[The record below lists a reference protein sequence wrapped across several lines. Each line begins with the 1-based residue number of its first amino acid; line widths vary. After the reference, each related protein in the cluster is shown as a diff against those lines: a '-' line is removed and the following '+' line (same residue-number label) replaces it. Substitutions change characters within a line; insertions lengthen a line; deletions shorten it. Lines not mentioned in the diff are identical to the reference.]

1 MSESPIEAS
10 VPARSPVRPATAE
23 VANNL
28 PTHLTSFIGRQ
39 PELEELGTLLA
50 TTRLLMLTGSGG
62 CGKTRLAAHLS
73 RSVLSRYPDGVW
85 WIELAPVS
93 EPTLVETA
101 LAGAVG
107 VRPLPGRTPLEAAI
121 AHLAPQQALV
131 VFDNCEHVLGPC
143 RHLVAELLRG
153 CPSLTIVATSREPL
167 GVGGET
173 TWRVPSLSLPSSGL
187 AGADDGSIA
196 PGLVES
202 DAVRL
207 FTERA
212 TKVRPDFAL
221 SAESAP
227 VAGRICEALGGIPLA
242 IELAA
247 VRVRVLSLERID
259 AELTDRF
266 HLLTGGE
273 RGVLPRL
280 QTLRASVDWSYELL
294 DPMERALLRRCGV
307 FSGGFTL
314 DACEAVCT
322 GSDLQRSD
330 VLDLVTSLVDKSL
343 VLVEDRGSTRYA
355 ILETIR
361 QYALERLGEA
371 GETDAVLDR
380 HAQAFLTLAESTA
393 PTLGTD
399 VDSND
404 VLGAEAANL
413 YAAIDHTARVAP
425 ELSLRCCIALAY
437 WWLLTGRLVEGPAA
451 LTRAIEAAADLRS
464 RLRCG
469 ALFWRGF
476 LAFFAGD
483 YERTRADENEALSLA
498 QELDDAATEAR
509 VLNALGLLESQ
520 TDPSASLLM
529 LGRACELART
539 APDAWC
545 LSDATQNLGWS
556 LIQMGHYT
564 DARSALDASFEIAD
578 ANGWR
583 ELVSWHWLMVGHTA
597 YPTGDLDK
605 ARTFWERGLEG
616 ASDVQVGFAMWS
628 LGLIDVDAG
637 AAADALRQLEHG
649 RERMVDTGAGLG
661 VQFVDSGIGLARAA
675 LGDLVDARDLLRA
688 AAGEHSRAFA
698 WAEAITLVD
707 LARVERL
714 LGDHSGAQTSADRA
728 LSIAEH
734 LGHVGLAARAR
745 LQLGAVATARE
756 EWATAE
762 HLAHRALGDQ
772 LESGDRIDVPE
783 SLELLAEVAMG
794 AGSLREAGRVLA
806 AADRARADLGRER
819 WRPQEKWVEDLRLQL
834 HAALGAVE
842 LADVWAEGEAM
853 TVADAIDYVR
863 RARGTRQRPS
873 HGWGSLTPT
882 ELTIVR
888 HVAAGLTNP
897 EIAERMFISRGTVK
911 VHLSHVYAKVG
922 LRNRSE
928 VTAEVIRRKLLDHP

>member
-1 MSESPIEAS
+1 
-10 VPARSPVRPATAE
+10 
-23 VANNL
+23 
-28 PTHLTSFIGRQ
+28 
-39 PELEELGTLLA
+39 
-50 TTRLLMLTGSGG
+50 
-62 CGKTRLAAHLS
+62 
-73 RSVLSRYPDGVW
+73 
-85 WIELAPVS
+85 
-93 EPTLVETA
+93 
-101 LAGAVG
+101 
-107 VRPLPGRTPLEAAI
+107 
-121 AHLAPQQALV
+121 
-131 VFDNCEHVLGPC
+131 
-143 RHLVAELLRG
+143 
-153 CPSLTIVATSREPL
+153 
-167 GVGGET
+167 
-173 TWRVPSLSLPSSGL
+173 
-187 AGADDGSIA
+187 
-196 PGLVES
+196 
-202 DAVRL
+202 
-207 FTERA
+207 
-212 TKVRPDFAL
+212 
-221 SAESAP
+221 
-227 VAGRICEALGGIPLA
+227 
-242 IELAA
+242 

-294 DPMERALLRRCGV
+294 NPMERALLRRCGV

-322 GSDLQRSD
+322 GDDLDRSD

-355 ILETIR
+355 MLETIR
-361 QYALERLGEA
+361 QYALERLDEA

-380 HAQAFLTLAESTA
+380 HAQAFLSLAESTA

-464 RLRCG
+464 TLRCG

-483 YERTRADENEALSLA
+483 YERTRADENEALGLA
-498 QELDDAATEAR
+498 QELGDAATEAR
-509 VLNALGLLESQ
+509 VLNAFGLLESQ
-520 TDPSASLLM
+520 TDPSASLIM

-556 LIQMGHYT
+556 LIQMGRYT

-578 ANGWR
+578 AHGWR
-583 ELVSWHWLMVGHTA
+583 ELVSWHWLMVGHTV
-597 YPTGDLDK
+597 YPTGDLDM
-605 ARTFWERGLEG
+605 ARTFWARGLED

-628 LGLIDVDAG
+628 LGLIDVDKG
-637 AAADALRQLEHG
+637 AAAESLRRLEHG
-649 RERMVDTGAGLG
+649 REQLVDSGAGLS

-675 LGDLVDARDLLRA
+675 LGDLVDARELLA
-688 AAGEHSRAFA
+688 TAAGEHSFAYA
-698 WAEAITLVD
+698 WAEAITRTD

-714 LGDHSGAQTSADRA
+714 LGDHAGAQTSADRA
-728 LSIAEH
+728 LSVAEH
-734 LGHVGLAARAR
+734 LGHKGLASRAR
-745 LQLGAVATARE
+745 LQLGAVAAARG
-756 EWATAE
+756 EWATAG
-762 HLAHRALGDQ
+762 HLVHRALGDQ
-772 LESGDRIDVPE
+772 LASGDLIDVPE

-794 AGSLREAGRVLA
+794 NGKFHEAGRVLA
-806 AADRARADLGRER
+806 AAGRARADLGRER
-819 WRPQEKWVEDLRLQL
+819 WRPHANRVDGLRLQL
-834 HAALGAVE
+834 QAALGAVD
-842 LADVWAEGEAM
+842 LAEAWAEGEAM
-853 TVADAIDYVR
+853 TVADAVDYVR

-873 HGWGSLTPT
+873 HGWESLTPT
-882 ELTIVR
+882 ELAIVR

-928 VTAEVIRRKLLDHP
+928 VTAEAVRRKLLDRP

>member
-1 MSESPIEAS
+1 MSDAPIEAA
-10 VPARSPVRPATAE
+10 VAAGPPVRTAAAD

-28 PTHLTSFIGRQ
+28 PTYLTSFIGRQ
-39 PELEELGTLLA
+39 SELDELGTLLT
-50 TTRLLMLTGSGG
+50 TTRLLTLTGSGG
-62 CGKTRLAAHLS
+62 CGKTRLAAHLA
-73 RSVLSRYPDGVW
+73 RSELSRFPDGAW
-85 WIELAPVS
+85 WLELAPVS
-93 EPTLVETA
+93 EATLVETV

-107 VRPLPGRTPLEAAI
+107 VRPLPGRTPLDAAI
-121 AHLAPQQALV
+121 AHLASARALL
-131 VFDNCEHVLGPC
+131 VFDNCEHVLPPC
-143 RHLVAELLRG
+143 RHLVAALLRA
-153 CPSLTIVATSREPL
+153 CPDLTIVATSREPI
-167 GVGGET
+167 GIGGET
-173 TWRVPSLSLPSSGL
+173 TWRVPSLSLPSPGSG
-187 AGADDGSIA
+187 AVGDGSSA
-196 PGLVES
+196 PPSVDS

-212 TKVRPDFAL
+212 RKVRPDFAL
-221 SAESAP
+221 SPERAR

-259 AELTDRF
+259 AELADRF

-294 DPMERALLRRCGV
+294 DSNERALLRRCGV

-322 GSDLQRSD
+322 ADDLDGSD
-330 VLDLVTSLVDKSL
+330 VLDLLTSLVDKSL
-343 VLVEDRGSTRYA
+343 VLVEDRGATRYGM
-355 ILETIR
+355 LETIR
-361 QYALERLGEA
+361 QYARERLVDA
-371 GETDAVLDR
+371 GELDAVLDR
-380 HAQAFLTLAESTA
+380 HGDAFLSLAESTA
-393 PTLGTD
+393 PTLGSD
-399 VDSND
+399 IDSND
-404 VLGAEAANL
+404 LLGADAANL

-425 ELSLRCCIALAY
+425 GLSLRCCIALAY

-451 LTRAIEAAADLRS
+451 LTRAIEAAAPVRS
-464 RLRCG
+464 PLLG
-469 ALFWRGF
+469 AALFWRGF
-476 LAFFAGD
+476 LAFFAAD
-483 YERTRADENEALSLA
+483 YERTRSDENEALGLA
-498 QELDDAATEAR
+498 QEFHDTATEAR

-520 TDPSASLLM
+520 RDPGTSLTM
-529 LGRACELART
+529 LDRARELARA

-545 LSDATQNLGWS
+545 LSDATQNLGWA

-564 DARSALDASFEIAD
+564 DARSALDESFAIAD

-583 ELVSWHWLMVGHTA
+583 ELVSWHWLMVGHVV
-597 YPTGDLDK
+597 YPTGDLEM
-605 ARTFWERGLEG
+605 ARAFWERGLEG

-628 LGLIDVDAG
+628 LGLVDVDAG
-637 AAADALRQLEHG
+637 ATVEALRQLEVG
-649 RERMVDTGAGLG
+649 RERMVHTGAGMG

-675 LGDLVDARDLLRA
+675 LGDLDVASGLLRTA
-688 AAGEHSRAFA
+688 AREHSQAFA
-698 WAEAITLVD
+698 WAEAITRID
-707 LARVERL
+707 LARVDGLR
-714 LGDHSGAQTSADRA
+714 GAHAEARTSADRA

-734 LGHVGLAARAR
+734 IGHIGLAARAR
-745 LQLGAVATARE
+745 LQLGAAAAARE
-756 EWATAE
+756 EWGTAE

-794 AGSLREAGRVLA
+794 RGSLHEAVRVLA
-806 AADRARADLGRER
+806 AAGRARADLGRAR
-819 WRPQEKWVEDLRLQL
+819 WVPHEARVEHLRLQL

-842 LADVWAEGEAM
+842 LAQVWTEGEAM
-853 TVADAIDYVR
+853 TVADVTDYVR

-873 HGWGSLTPT
+873 HGWESLTPT
-882 ELTIVR
+882 ELAIVR
-888 HVAAGLTNP
+888 HVATGLSNP

-928 VTAEVIRRKLLDHP
+928 VTAEVIRRDLLDHP